1 VAAVKPREPRNSK
14 PNITI
19 VEILGDFVK
28 QKVLIRYFFILLTLS
43 LSFIASPRVLA
54 QTAKGSVRGQVTD
67 PSGAVIPNASV
78 SLTTPDGHTVATV
91 TSNAGGSYQVNNL
104 TPGTY
109 IVIGN
114 AEGFAAS
121 SSKAISVTAGQSKQ
135 FNVSLEIQVEKQQVQ
150 VDAESQTVDTNPDSN
165 ANAVVIKGKDLDALS
180 DDPDELQNELQALA
194 GPSAGP
200 NGGQIYIDG
209 FTGGQLPPK
218 SSIREIR
225 VNQNPFS
232 AQYDR
237 LGYGRIEILTKPGTS
252 KLHGGIRARGTDSAF
267 NSANPVLNSN
277 LQPGQPKIPFPD
289 YYAYFINGN
298 IGGSLNKNISFFL
311 DAFGR
316 NIQNVSVVDAVDPVA
331 TTDADNPVYLNQT
344 VSNPNTRLDIS
355 PRFDFALSE
364 SDTLTAR
371 YSYTR
376 GTQSNS
382 GVGEFTLPSVGY
394 NTHNIENELQLSN
407 SWIMNP
413 HVVNDMRFEYTRT
426 RNQQTPLSTDPTVSV
441 QGAFTSGGSNSGTV
455 RDNQDYY
462 ELQDYFTASA
472 GNHALNFGVRM
483 RATRDANYTNSGTN
497 GQYTYSSLTNYVA
510 DKSNPTPQDYQKF
523 QQTIVNNNQYT
534 ARVTLFDIGMFY
546 QDDLKVNQRF
556 TFSYGIRWEAQNRVN
571 DKNDWAPRVSIAYAL
586 DGGHGKPAK
595 TVLRGG
601 YGWFFQRFGVANSF
615 GGGGSTP
622 FFVNTIHHNVPAP
635 GGVSNQQIIVE
646 TPDNSSTGSV
656 NRAPTYFQVDPHF
669 HAANDMQAAI
679 GVDRQFGKHVTSNV
693 TYLYS
698 QGVHQYFTN
707 NLSAPYFD
715 SSNDTYANASN
726 LATPDENLYTYQS
739 GGFYR
744 QSELIASGNARFRR
758 FSLFGFYVYN
768 NMLSNTGGVNS
779 FLSNAHDTK
788 LDYGRAAQDIH
799 NRFVIFGNIQG
810 PWATSF
816 SPFLVYNSGTP
827 YNITIGQD
835 LTENNQ
841 FNARPTFAA
850 SCTETGAVDLSA
862 FGLPCMNT
870 EPLGTNE
877 KIVPYGFGTGPSNVS
892 LNMRAAKV
900 IGIGPKVEG
909 GGPGG
914 GGPHGHGRGFGG
926 LSGNQGGPGR
936 LDAAVPRKYNLTLTV
951 FGANILNHQNLGTPN
966 SILSPTVDPNT
977 GQLVPQTFFGKSQSL
992 AGGFFGPPTAG
1003 NRSIF
1008 LEAAFNF

>member
-1 VAAVKPREPRNSK
+1 MNQR
-14 PNITI
+14 
-19 VEILGDFVK
+19 
-28 QKVLIRYFFILLTLS
+28 VLVRYFFILLAFLLS
-43 LSFIASPRVLA
+43 TGAATRALA
-54 QTAKGSVRGQVTD
+54 QAAKGSVHGQVTD
-67 PSGAVIPNASV
+67 PSGAVIPNANV

-91 TSNAGGSYQVNNL
+91 TSNGGGSYHVSNL
-104 TPGTY
+104 APGTY
-109 IVIGN
+109 IVIAN
-114 AEGFAAS
+114 AQGFAPS
-121 SSKAISVTAGQSKQ
+121 NSKAISVNPGQAKQ
-135 FNVSLEIQVEKQQVQ
+135 FDVSLAIQTEQQQVH
-150 VDAESQTVDTNPDSN
+150 VEAEGTTVDTSPDSN

-180 DDPDELQNELQALA
+180 DDPDELQSELQALA

-252 KLHGGIRARGTDSAF
+252 KLHGGISARGTDSAF
-267 NSANPVLNSN
+267 NAANPILNSN

-289 YYAYFINGN
+289 YYTYFINGN
-298 IGGSLNKNISFFL
+298 VGGSINKNISYFM

-316 NIQNVSVVDAVDPVA
+316 NIQNVSVVDAVDPIA
-331 TTDADNPVYLNQT
+331 TTNASTPVYLNTT
-344 VSNPNTRLDIS
+344 VSNPNTRIDIS
-355 PRFDFALSE
+355 PRFDFSLGDT
-364 SDTLTAR
+364 DTLTAR

-376 GTQSNS
+376 GTQSNA
-382 GVGEFTLPSVGY
+382 GVGQYTLPSVGY
-394 NTHNIENELQLSN
+394 NTHNVENEIQLSN

-413 HVVNDMRFEYTRT
+413 HVVNDMRFEYTRS
-426 RNQQTPLSTDPTVSV
+426 RGQQTPVSTDPTVSV
-441 QGAFTSGGSNSGTV
+441 QQSFTTGGNNSGTV

-472 GNHALNFGVRM
+472 GKHSLNFGARL
-483 RATRDANYTNSGTN
+483 RATRDANYTNAGTN
-497 GQYTYSSLTNYVA
+497 GQYTYTFLDDYLKDRDNGTHQNYDRYQVTN
-510 DKSNPTPQDYQKF
+510 
-523 QQTIVNNNQYT
+523 VNNNQYT

-546 QDDLKVNQRF
+546 QDDLKVSPRF
-556 TFSYGIRWEAQNRVN
+556 TFSYGLRWEAQNHVN
-571 DKNDWAPRVSIAYAL
+571 DKNDWAPRVSLAYAL

-595 TVLRGG
+595 TVLRAG

-635 GGVSNQQIIVE
+635 GGESNQQIVIQ
-646 TPDNSSTGSV
+646 NGQGSGS
-656 NRAPTYFQVDPHF
+656 NQPPIPAPIYFQVDQHF

-679 GVDRQFGKHVTSNV
+679 GVDRQFGKHITSNV

-698 QGVHQYFTN
+698 QGVHQYLTN
-707 NLSAPYFD
+707 NLTAPYFD
-715 SSNDTYANASN
+715 SSNGTYADVDPSG
-726 LATPDENLYTYQS
+726 LPTPTENLYTYQS

-788 LDYGRAAQDIH
+788 LDYGRAQQDIH
-799 NRFVIFGNIQG
+799 NRFVIFGNLQG
-810 PWATSF
+810 PWATSL

-827 YNITIGQD
+827 YNLTIGRD
-835 LTENNQ
+835 LTANNQ
-841 FNARPTFAA
+841 FNARPAFAA
-850 SCTETGAVDLSA
+850 SCSETGAVDVSQ
-862 FGLPCMNT
+862 FGFPCLDT
-870 EPLGTNE
+870 TPLGRNE
-877 KIVPYGFGTGPSNVS
+877 KIVPYGYGTGPSNVS
-892 LNMRAAKV
+892 LNMRVAKV
-900 IGIGPKVEG
+900 IGIGPRVEG
-909 GGPGG
+909 GAGGGRGPGG
-914 GGPHGHGRGFGG
+914 GRGGHGFGG

-936 LDAAVPRKYNLTLTV
+936 IDAVVPRKYNLTFTV
-951 FGANILNHQNLGTPN
+951 FAANVLNHQNLGTPN
-966 SILSPTVDPNT
+966 GTLSS
-977 GQLVPQTFFGKSQSL
+977 QFFGKSQSL

-1003 NRSIF
+1003 NRSVF
-1008 LEAAFNF
+1008 LEASFNF